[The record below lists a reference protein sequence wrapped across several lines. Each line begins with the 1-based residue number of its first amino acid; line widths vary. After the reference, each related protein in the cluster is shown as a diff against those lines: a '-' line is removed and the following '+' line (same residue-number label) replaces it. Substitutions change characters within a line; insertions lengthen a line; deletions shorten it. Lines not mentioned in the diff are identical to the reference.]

1 MIAQGFNG
9 KESACSVGDLGS
21 ILGLRRSPGGGN
33 GNPHQYSYLENP
45 RGQRSLEGYS
55 PWGCKESDMTK
66 ATKNELTSALVLQ
79 INDNTL
85 PSIKSLFF
93 PSYKLPE

>member
-1 MIAQGFNG
+1 MCMGAKGFPG
-9 KESACSVGDLGS
+9 GSDCKESACSVGDLGS

-55 PWGCKESDMTK
+55 PWGLKESDTTEQLST
-66 ATKNELTSALVLQ
+66 AQHTVA
-79 INDNTL
+79 
-85 PSIKSLFF
+85 KSHTHCH
-93 PSYKLPE
+93 PIPWPRSKQE